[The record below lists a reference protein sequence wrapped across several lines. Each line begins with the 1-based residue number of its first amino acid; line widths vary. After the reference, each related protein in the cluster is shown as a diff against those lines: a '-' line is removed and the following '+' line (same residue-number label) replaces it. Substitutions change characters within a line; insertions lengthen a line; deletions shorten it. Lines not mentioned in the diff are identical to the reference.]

1 MNLSAD
7 GKPSKPS
14 NGEPESA
21 DLLKS
26 QKTMN
31 LADFKVP
38 PTDGKKPEM
47 PAKNLFGA
55 PTKEKEQ
62 TAEKPKGILF
72 GGD

>member
-1 MNLSAD
+1 
-7 GKPSKPS
+7 
-14 NGEPESA
+14 
-21 DLLKS
+21 
-26 QKTMN
+26 MN

-38 PTDGKKPEM
+38 PADGKKPDM

-62 TAEKPKGILF
+62 MAEKPKGNLF